1 MYQMMNADYFVSCL
15 YFIAGIIVLNYWSV
29 VVKTRSLASP
39 AHLSCC
45 VQDAQFAG
53 GGDYEVR

>member
-1 MYQMMNADYFVSCL
+1 MMNADYFVSCL

-29 VVKTRSLASP
+29 VGKTRSLASP

>member
-29 VVKTRSLASP
+29 VVKPTSYAPPRSPFVLRPGCSI
-39 AHLSCC
+39 CWW
-45 VQDAQFAG
+45 
-53 GGDYEVR
+53 R